1 MDNDKSAEY
10 NGNVIDNNND
20 NIIVHDDRSKKLLLL
35 YFRCIILFQIPRW
48 FLFLLNYT
56 QLYKNKLIIIEK
68 FLWYVFN
75 FLFKDDN

>member
-20 NIIVHDDRSKKLLLL
+20 NIIVHDDRSKNLLLL
-35 YFRCIILFQIPRW
+35 YLRCIILFQIPTR
-48 FLFLLNYT
+48 FVFLLDYT

-68 FLWYVFN
+68 FLWYVFY